1 MTNVHLSP
9 VRLFLVEDSPAD
21 VDLTRLALEENNMSF
36 HLDVAS
42 DGEEAVEYLRQ
53 LDAANLILPDLIIL
67 DLNVPKINGLEV
79 LKLIKGNPRTQL
91 TPVIVLTTSGAH
103 ADMVACY
110 KNYANCYITKP
121 LDFEEFIEVIR
132 EIKAFWFTVAKIPN
146 KAAHARYFTY

>member
-1 MTNVHLSP
+1 MTDVQLSP
-9 VRLFLVEDSPAD
+9 IRLFLVEDSPAD

-36 HLDVAS
+36 HLEVAS
-42 DGEEAVEYLRQ
+42 DGEEAVDYLNR
-53 LDAANLILPDLIIL
+53 LDQADLIQPDLFIL

-79 LKLIKGNPRTQL
+79 LKLIKSNPRTQL
-91 TPVIVLTTSGAH
+91 TPVIILTTSGAH
-103 ADMVACY
+103 SDMVACY

-146 KAAHARYFTY
+146 TTHARYFTH